1 MMNAS
6 INLDTRL
13 LRANEVAKILNISR
27 PLAYR
32 LMQTG
37 KIPTV
42 HINSSVRVRLE
53 DLEGFIQS
61 NRTFA

>member
-13 LRANEVAKILNISR
+13 LRASEVAKILNISR

-42 HINSSVRVRLE
+42 RINSSVRVRLE

>member
-1 MMNAS
+1 MTIPS
-6 INLDTRL
+6 INLETRL
-13 LRANEVAKILNISR
+13 LRANDVAKILNISR

-42 HINSSVRVRLE
+42 RINRSVRVRLE
-53 DLEGFIQS
+53 DLERYVQANFIVS
-61 NRTFA
+61 